1 MSRHTVRKEPA
12 IPRHTTTDA
21 PGTTG
26 GEAPVPSRPR
36 RRRSRLT
43 TLAAVAAA
51 GVLSVALLAGCG
63 DDEESSAAADTS
75 TATSTTAA
83 PGPEGTSPEQ
93 KQANVDKVLAFD
105 EAGTPLEGKPRI
117 AYLAECT
124 QNPYC
129 QARLQGME
137 DAAAKYGFEF
147 KTFDA
152 NFNPN
157 EQLKQVQD
165 ATTQGFDG
173 YIFAPAANAPGCTMY
188 NNLLKPTGKPV
199 VVIDLP
205 MCGDEDHT
213 EGVSATVTMQ
223 RPGFFKEIVDSA
235 FKQCQGKKLA
245 AVGGFPGSDLYNFWK
260 AGIDAASAKYPTV
273 EVVSEQ
279 TADYDPRKALRVAQ
293 DALRAN
299 PDIGCYI
306 SAWDDMTRGTLE
318 GIQKSDKTPGTDV
331 EIYTLGAT
339 KDALDKIEKG
349 LYKETWVTLPYEE
362 SYYGGVAMAMAITGD
377 PVNGYIDERLLPKV
391 TEGPGSIYVTAENA
405 DKLEPNY

>member
-1 MSRHTVRKEPA
+1 MSPSPARKEPT
-12 IPRHTTTDA
+12 IPPHTTTEA
-21 PGTTG
+21 PGSRN
-26 GEAPVPSRPR
+26 APRMR
-36 RRRSRLT
+36 RRRGRWVR
-43 TLAAVAAA
+43 LAALGTAA
-51 GVLSVALLAGCG
+51 VLSVGVIAGCG
-63 DDEESSAAADTS
+63 DDEEGAAGETTATTAPADTS
-75 TATSTTAA
+75 A
-83 PGPEGTSPEQ
+83 GTPTEE

-105 EAGTPLEGKPRI
+105 EIGTPLEGKPRI

-129 QARLQGME
+129 QARVVGME
-137 DAAAKYGFEF
+137 DAAEKYGFEF

-152 NFNPN
+152 NFNAN

-165 ATTQGFDG
+165 ATAQGFDG

-260 AGIDAASAKYPTV
+260 AGIDAASAKYPDV

-318 GIQKSDKTPGTDV
+318 GIQKSGKTPGTDV
-331 EIYTLGAT
+331 EIFTLGAT
-339 KDALDKIEKG
+339 RNALDNIEKG
-349 LYKETWVTLPYEE
+349 FYKETWVTLPYEE
-362 SYYGGVAMAMAITGD
+362 SYYGGVAMAMALTGD